1 MAESSTTLSEKDLEE
16 IQQKLANRM
25 VKSGEWQRIQ
35 DVLIARLSE
44 SGWTDQVKSHAKEH
58 ARQMQPLKFDAL
70 QQDTADFAFDTLP
83 DTVKNDILAQIRTY
97 IVSQIDESGNVSPT
111 GRR

>member
-1 MAESSTTLSEKDLEE
+1 
-16 IQQKLANRM
+16 
-25 VKSGEWQRIQ
+25 
-35 DVLIARLSE
+35 
-44 SGWTDQVKSHAKEH
+44 
-58 ARQMQPLKFDAL
+58 MQPLKFDAL
-70 QQDTADFAFDTLP
+70 QQNTADFAFGTFQSTASTSRLTAALAYSAAIPIDTLP